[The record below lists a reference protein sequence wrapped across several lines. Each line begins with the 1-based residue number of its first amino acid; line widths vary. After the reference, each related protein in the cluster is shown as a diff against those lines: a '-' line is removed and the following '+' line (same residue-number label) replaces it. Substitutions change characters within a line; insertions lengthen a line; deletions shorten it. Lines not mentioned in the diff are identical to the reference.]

1 MIDFIIERRQL
12 EKLQEAIK
20 GTSINIRKEL
30 AVVINKTAATTLREV
45 AKDIGSE
52 LNTTQKAIKYGS
64 KALKVLEK
72 ATFTKPGSRVRI
84 TRTGRMSLRHFK
96 PKQGPLGTS
105 FKISKNRP
113 ATFVRSAFMGPVPG
127 RVNPQWAGN
136 VFKRIGDYKLA
147 SKGAYRGYM
156 RQPITKLNAAS
167 PWGVYIAKN
176 FAPEQIRRINA
187 RLRKE
192 MDERI
197 RFRVATKFNKAKP
210 KPKGA

>member
-1 MIDFIIERRQL
+1 MIDFLIERRQIEEL
-12 EKLQEAIK
+12 KRAIA
-20 GTSINIRKEL
+20 GTSIDIRKEV
-30 AVVINKTAATTLREV
+30 AVVINKTAKATLNEI

-52 LNTTQKAIKYGS
+52 LNTTQKAIKYGGE
-64 KALKVLEK
+64 ALKVLGK
-72 ATFTKPGSRVRI
+72 ATFTKPGARVRI

-105 FKISKNRP
+105 FKVSKNRP

-127 RVNPQWAGN
+127 RLNAQWKGN
-136 VFKRIGDYKLA
+136 VFKRVGDYKLA

-176 FAPEQIRRINA
+176 FQPEQVRRIND

-192 MDERI
+192 MTERI
-197 RFRVATKFNKAKP
+197 RFRVATKFNKARP
-210 KPKGA
+210 KPKGV